1 MRKTAASRWKHGKI
15 FLRFQRVKVPF
26 YLSKCRPPFS
36 NCQSTSGQTVCP
48 IMINDCR
55 QAQIRKILSM
65 NRRQFL
71 GGTAAVSLAAAA
83 SFARAHDHHSHTGNH
98 VHTATTAAP
107 KAYEAARKAAA
118 HCVEAGQI
126 CLAHCIALLSNG
138 DTSMKDCS
146 VAVNQMLAL
155 CGSLQNLAA
164 QNSRLVP
171 ALAKVCL
178 EACKQCSAACKV
190 HAGHHA
196 ECKACYKS
204 CLACIKECEKIAA

>member
-1 MRKTAASRWKHGKI
+1 
-15 FLRFQRVKVPF
+15 
-26 YLSKCRPPFS
+26 
-36 NCQSTSGQTVCP
+36 
-48 IMINDCR
+48 
-55 QAQIRKILSM
+55 M

-83 SFARAHDHHSHTGNH
+83 SFARAHDHHSQTGNH

-164 QNSRLVP
+164 QNSLGSRI
-171 ALAKVCL
+171 
-178 EACKQCSAACKV
+178 
-190 HAGHHA
+190 G
-196 ECKACYKS
+196 KS
-204 CLACIKECEKIAA
+204 LP